1 MDILLV
7 GTYTQH
13 DAPAVL
19 EKQEL
24 GKGIYLIPYN
34 EILGDVAGT
43 PLIIQMQNPSWV
55 CLVKNRLFAVSE
67 SEDAAEIV
75 EYEVGV
81 QEERLTAEK
90 KEGLQMP
97 GKASCHIEK
106 DEKGQRLF
114 VSDYGSGDLK
124 VIDISEAGSPKL
136 LQEIS
141 FTGKGLDPERQEASH
156 IHSCV
161 LHRGDLYAA
170 DLGCDKIYS
179 FGTDKGKLLQKETI
193 EVRPGAGPRHMEILD
208 KNGKTYLYVLNELDL
223 TISVYCNGELC
234 QTISLEEKLPEGALA
249 AELCIAEEK
258 MLYASVRGTG
268 EIFGFTI
275 DENGMLNLKQKVV
288 VPKGWFR
295 SICLDS
301 SGKHLLA
308 ADQKT
313 GKIYIFD
320 RQSEGELGNQR
331 VLVEVPVPVQVLSG
345 KIE

>member
-55 CLVKNRLFAVSE
+55 CLMKNRLFAVSE

-90 KEGLQMP
+90 KAGLQMP

-106 DEKGQRLF
+106 DEKVQRLF

-156 IHSCV
+156 IHSCF
-161 LHRGDLYAA
+161 LHRGDLYVA

-179 FGTDKGKLLQKETI
+179 FDIDKGKLLQKETI
-193 EVRPGAGPRHMEILD
+193 EVRPGAGPYGSTMPVAMNIYQEAFTKYNLGYGSAKSVILFL
-208 KNGKTYLYVLNELDL
+208 TVAAVTLIQLYCTRKKE
-223 TISVYCNGELC
+223 
-234 QTISLEEKLPEGALA
+234 
-249 AELCIAEEK
+249 
-258 MLYASVRGTG
+258 
-268 EIFGFTI
+268 
-275 DENGMLNLKQKVV
+275 
-288 VPKGWFR
+288 
-295 SICLDS
+295 
-301 SGKHLLA
+301 
-308 ADQKT
+308 
-313 GKIYIFD
+313 
-320 RQSEGELGNQR
+320 
-331 VLVEVPVPVQVLSG
+331 VEY
-345 KIE
+345 

>member
-34 EILGDVAGT
+34 ETLGGVAGT
-43 PLIIQMQNPSWV
+43 PFIIQMQNPSWV

-90 KEGLQMP
+90 KAGLQMP

-156 IHSCV
+156 IHSCF

-170 DLGCDKIYS
+170 AMLISGEFSQNVVAKMDNPPEIGYFALPVSNDAERNKAAVDVGIVYGVSTQTEHMDACKEVIDFLSDASLSDGYIAIVTEKPGSAPASQDFTVNYDSASTNDYLEYANSGNVIPWVYQQYVNGFDVISGDIFQGYMADAADK
-179 FGTDKGKLLQKETI
+179 D
-193 EVRPGAGPRHMEILD
+193 EVIS
-208 KNGKTYLYVLNELDL
+208 ELDAA
-223 TISVYCNGELC
+223 Y
-234 QTISLEEKLPEGALA
+234 LE
-249 AELCIAEEK
+249 
-258 MLYASVRGTG
+258 Y
-268 EIFGFTI
+268 
-275 DENGMLNLKQKVV
+275 
-288 VPKGWFR
+288 
-295 SICLDS
+295 LD
-301 SGKHLLA
+301 
-308 ADQKT
+308 Q
-313 GKIYIFD
+313 
-320 RQSEGELGNQR
+320 
-331 VLVEVPVPVQVLSG
+331 
-345 KIE
+345 

>member
-193 EVRPGAGPRHMEILD
+193 EVRPGAGPRHMGILE

-249 AELCIAEEK
+249 AELCIAAGK

-301 SGKHLLA
+301 SEEHLLA

>member
-43 PLIIQMQNPSWV
+43 PLIIQMQNPSWI

-193 EVRPGAGPRHMEILD
+193 EVRPGAGPRHMGILE

-234 QTISLEEKLPEGALA
+234 QTISLEEKLPEGVLA
-249 AELCIAEEK
+249 AELYIAEGK

-301 SGKHLLA
+301 SEEHLLA

>member
-90 KEGLQMP
+90 KAGLQMP

-106 DEKGQRLF
+106 DEKGSETANTERNSYRAGVYAQTVRCSCCHPAIEKESVKIF
-114 VSDYGSGDLK
+114 EKDYHALRSAQ
-124 VIDISEAGSPKL
+124 IF
-136 LQEIS
+136 LQ
-141 FTGKGLDPERQEASH
+141 
-156 IHSCV
+156 
-161 LHRGDLYAA
+161 
-170 DLGCDKIYS
+170 
-179 FGTDKGKLLQKETI
+179 
-193 EVRPGAGPRHMEILD
+193 
-208 KNGKTYLYVLNELDL
+208 
-223 TISVYCNGELC
+223 
-234 QTISLEEKLPEGALA
+234 
-249 AELCIAEEK
+249 
-258 MLYASVRGTG
+258 
-268 EIFGFTI
+268 IFC
-275 DENGMLNLKQKVV
+275 
-288 VPKGWFR
+288 FR
-295 SICLDS
+295 
-301 SGKHLLA
+301 
-308 ADQKT
+308 T
-313 GKIYIFD
+313 F
-320 RQSEGELGNQR
+320 
-331 VLVEVPVPVQVLSG
+331 
-345 KIE
+345 

>member
-1 MDILLV
+1 
-7 GTYTQH
+7 
-13 DAPAVL
+13 
-19 EKQEL
+19 
-24 GKGIYLIPYN
+24 
-34 EILGDVAGT
+34 
-43 PLIIQMQNPSWV
+43 
-55 CLVKNRLFAVSE
+55 
-67 SEDAAEIV
+67 
-75 EYEVGV
+75 
-81 QEERLTAEK
+81 
-90 KEGLQMP
+90 MP

-141 FTGKGLDPERQEASH
+141 FTGKGLDLERQEASH
-156 IHSCV
+156 IHSCF

-193 EVRPGAGPRHMEILD
+193 EVRPGAGPRHMGILE

-223 TISVYCNGELC
+223 TISVYCNRELC
-234 QTISLEEKLPEGALA
+234 QTISLEEELPEGTLA

-301 SGKHLLA
+301 SEKHLLA

-320 RQSEGELGNQR
+320 RQSEGEL
-331 VLVEVPVPVQVLSG
+331 EISG
-345 KIE
+345 CLWKFPYLCRYCLGK